1 MKILIGICALL
12 GLVLFILLLRLMVI
26 KNELRKIRKELA
38 LTREQSYNRQI
49 RVTLL
54 DRDLT
59 NAAAEINR
67 NLDYQK
73 KLKLAAEQ
81 AQVQM
86 RQSVSD
92 IAHDLRTPLTV
103 IKGNLQMLEQG
114 AELTGKSR
122 ERLRICQEKS
132 DLLKEM
138 VDDFFELS
146 VLESDN
152 EPAILQDVDITS
164 VLTQFIIDH
173 EAVIRACNLEPEL
186 RFPERSIF
194 IQADEPL
201 LVRMLGNLLNNTVK
215 YAKNTFQVQLDTVDE
230 GQRCRIRFSN
240 SVEHERQ
247 FDTAH
252 LFDRC
257 YRGDQARSGN
267 GAGLGLYIVRLLA
280 DKQKGTVSAKREGD
294 QLIIELYFM
303 CKGC

>member
-1 MKILIGICALL
+1 MRILTAVCILL
-12 GLVLFILLLRLMVI
+12 GAACLWLLFWLMVI
-26 KNELRKIRKELA
+26 KSGLRTIRKELE
-38 LTREQSYNRQI
+38 LNREQRYNRQI
-49 RVTLL
+49 RVMLF

-59 NAAAEINR
+59 ETAVQINR

-73 KLKLAAEQ
+73 RMKLAAEQ

-86 RQSVSD
+86 RQSISD

-103 IKGNLQMLEQG
+103 IKGNLQMLDQG
-114 AELTGKSR
+114 AELTEKSR
-122 ERLRICQEKS
+122 ERLRICQEKT

-138 VDDFFELS
+138 ADDFFELS
-146 VLESDN
+146 VLESDA
-152 EPAILQDVDITS
+152 EPAILHDVDITD

-186 RFPERSIF
+186 WFPEKSIF

-247 FDTAH
+247 FDVSH
-252 LFDRC
+252 LFDRS

-267 GAGLGLYIVRLLA
+267 GAGLGLYIVKLLA
-280 DKQKGTVSAKREGD
+280 DKQNGAVCAKREKD
-294 QLIIELYFM
+294 QLMIELYFR
-303 CKGC
+303 CSEC